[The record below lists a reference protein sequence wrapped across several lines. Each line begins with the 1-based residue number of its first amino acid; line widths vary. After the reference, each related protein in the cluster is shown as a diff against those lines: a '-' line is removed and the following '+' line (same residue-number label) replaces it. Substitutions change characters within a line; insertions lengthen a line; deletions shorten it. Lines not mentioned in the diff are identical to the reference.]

1 MGQKIAPEKPGNKV
15 VFELFSLKSLI
26 LIQKVEQKDIIFIY
40 DLKSTVKHFLA
51 GTSVV
56 SDVNTLTRYDDY
68 DLLQHK
74 RGIEIKSLTC
84 KVFCCF
90 ETNSK

>member
-15 VFELFSLKSLI
+15 IWDIFSLEI
-26 LIQKVEQKDIIFIY
+26 LIFIFKVEQKVEQKDIIFIY

-84 KVFCCF
+84 M
-90 ETNSK
+90 